1 MNKEMTYAIE
11 SEYLVIY
18 RERCKEILHRKS
30 LGDLDKVDFYVSL
43 HFVLEIGLNTI
54 FRRISLSSLKKD
66 IDHFEVIKN
75 LDGIEFRD
83 KTILFIYNSNFDFGD
98 RLPEATEHH
107 KVIKRMRDFAYMR
120 NAIAH
125 GHSAISTGEDSSEL
139 RRRLDENLTKQI
151 ALFRSIL
158 TDMRFFIECLQ
169 IDASIKNGLTPYL
182 DDSFLN

>member
-1 MNKEMTYAIE
+1 MMYAIE

-18 RERCKEILHRKS
+18 RDRCKEILRRKS

-66 IDHFEVIKN
+66 VDHFEVIKN
-75 LDGIEFRD
+75 LDGIEFID
-83 KTILFIYNSNFDFGD
+83 KTILFIYNSNFDFDGK
-98 RLPEATEHH
+98 LPEAAEHH
-107 KVIKRMRDFAYMR
+107 KVINRMKSFAYMR

-139 RRRLDENLTKQI
+139 RKRLDKDPSEQI
-151 ALFRSIL
+151 TLFRSIL
-158 TDMRFFIECLQ
+158 ASMRFFIDCLQ
-169 IDASIKNGLTPYL
+169 IDKPIKDSLMPYL